1 MSEGMRSVVVTGCGG
16 GIGGAI
22 FERLARDGWAVAGVE
37 VSPEMAERARAALA
51 SEHLTGAVI
60 EGDAADLEVLRS
72 ARAAAVA
79 MAPLGGWVNNAAV
92 VAQSWLHRPDH
103 AAVSKL
109 FRLNIEGYYWGC
121 SEAVQAFLEQ
131 RSGGAIVSIS
141 SLQGAVAFPG
151 WTAYAMSKAALA
163 GLTRNIAADYGPAG
177 IRANAVAPGAIWTP
191 WNEADIG
198 RSDDRAAATAQF
210 ESYAT
215 LGRAGQ
221 GSEIANVVAFL
232 LSDEAS
238 YLTGAVIPVDGGA
251 TTRCFQFPVEPDI
264 VAARS

>member
-1 MSEGMRSVVVTGCGG
+1 MKSVVVTGCGG

-37 VSPEMAERARAALA
+37 ASPVMAERTRAALA
-51 SEHLTGAVI
+51 SEQLVGAIVD
-60 EGDAADLEVLRS
+60 GDAADLDVLRT
-72 ARAAAVA
+72 ARATAVA
-79 MAPLGGWVNNAAV
+79 MAPLRGWVNNAAV
-92 VAQSWLHRPDH
+92 VEQHWLHRPDH
-103 AAVSKL
+103 AAVSRL
-109 FRLNIEGYYWGC
+109 FHLNVEGYYWGC
-121 SEAVQAFLEQ
+121 SEAVLAFLEQ
-131 RSGGAIVSIS
+131 RSGGAIVNIS
-141 SLQGAVAFPG
+141 SLQGEVAFPG

-191 WNEADIG
+191 WNEDSIG
-198 RSDDRAAATAQF
+198 RSDDPAAATAQF

-215 LGRAGQ
+215 LGRAGRAD
-221 GSEIANVVAFL
+221 EIANVVAFL

-264 VAARS
+264 VASRP